1 MFDIDYRGIGNQ
13 LVRNGKFLF
22 WKRFEHT
29 LRRLYRRFPFE
40 QEQQRMTCTAEGYAR
55 PCTFDMGKN
64 AAVTL
69 GQSKHLVAQL
79 LGCPKCAARG

>member
-40 QEQQRMTCTAEGYAR
+40 QEQQRMTCAAKGYAR

-79 LGCPKCAARG
+79 IGCPKRAARG